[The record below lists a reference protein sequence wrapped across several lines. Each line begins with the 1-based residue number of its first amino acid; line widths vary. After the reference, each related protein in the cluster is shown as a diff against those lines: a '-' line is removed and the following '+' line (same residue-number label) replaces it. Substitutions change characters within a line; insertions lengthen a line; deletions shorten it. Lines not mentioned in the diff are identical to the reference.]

1 MTTFITRR
9 LRAGIFMVLL
19 LLIMLLAFY
28 SYQVAKIQHI
38 STQQVPTLL
47 KNQQIQ
53 QQLFFA
59 QLSISHL
66 LQAQNAEQILT
77 EHKKLAGH
85 WQKLAVLTKQQN
97 KTFNDLTYL
106 HQNQQNTAM
115 RLTENFSRNRQLKQL
130 SSEFLLTAQQQL
142 QLVLAKKQQ
151 QQQSLLAQI
160 RNDRL
165 LDSVTS
171 TRARAHAT
179 LMTEIVRLVQLQ
191 ANLKQL
197 EMFVSEFSLQVSE
210 TQFENFSQLAV
221 QTFSTLATTNDYV
234 KNSGNQDFIQAL
246 TAVDELFFSQQQ
258 LIAKWRGQLR
268 LFNEYRQYLVKANI
282 AIQPLLARNPIIEE
296 TTGFAEK
303 SNQLTFFQRAEQFM
317 FQQSAR
323 VLKHVPEH
331 YLLPVFISLI
341 VLVFMVLLLTQY
353 AIKKANRNYH
363 QQTLALIKSQLEHQ
377 EHTGVSVNYY
387 EQAQLMQCVDN
398 VIHPE
403 HSEQQFIA
411 LTQQLIMHQQIMHQW
426 QKCMVWTT
434 FNDANVNPLFNEQ
447 KRLLDELLIDVN
459 SANEKTEIATAEMK
473 RWRDYFTADSVY
485 RILKTARQVKQN
497 QSASLLAVECKN
509 GVTALLSI
517 DFQNNH
523 WLGSIANYQHVDK
536 LNNKL
541 QQVEQQAAQQQQAL
555 VELLTKQL
563 QQSHLL
569 LLQLMANSQIERL
582 SHKATDYQTSIH
594 TLNVL
599 NQQLSMTLPVLKP
612 QLDQTLTL
620 QSCRFDTVVQS
631 IILTLYT
638 QLNATKYK
646 LTHRFDEHLIDKV
659 MLDVPHFESLL
670 LTLTRVLLGDN
681 DSAKIHL
688 NFSLQDKRPGQQIVN
703 ISLICLQ
710 RSSLEKVSPVVIPK
724 IIRMLCQNEST
735 QQTNVELV
743 YLQQLMALFNI
754 TDLSFAEKEQGFQ
767 LQFSLPVALAE
778 NAVLEDVQ
786 NKILSSKVLLI
797 CQNKTM
803 IKLIS
808 AYLKPYNIELDVI
821 ALASHF
827 CQQFDVKRLSKRK
840 LDLVIL
846 ASDSIST
853 GFSQIKQHIAQ
864 LPNQYQPKC
873 FALQEQNST
882 SLNNQGLFSQSV
894 SPLFFHHLIDRINE
908 FLAGEKLHN
917 QILNQQQ
924 LAENQFKPNY
934 VEVLLAVQMP
944 AVYQPFYSLLKYLGF
959 TVSVVSDAISLQ
971 QHWQSGRYLVL
982 FSDIA
987 LPDTTQFWQNSVQQ
1001 TDYSRQVVLLNQIL
1015 FEQNKAVKAA
1025 GDNHVEVCCLLNC
1038 YDLPTLVQLLTPWLN
1053 AEIPTQKQ
1061 AVSKQH
1067 HISDKKH
1074 KTSVTQQKN
1083 VSDTE
1088 SKPPLVEEMS
1098 AIDEDIQEDFM
1109 PVLAL
1114 EQLQQ
1119 LPHENTDNPVINL
1132 QQYAINQGSAE
1143 MAAFMLEQY
1152 IADAFTQLTDIKQA
1166 VQAKD
1171 WLMANSA
1178 LLQLQKT
1185 AKILAA
1191 NALQQALTSLQQL
1204 IEKQSDISIDDVYVE
1219 IEQTLNQLVK
1229 YSAVI

>member
-1 MTTFITRR
+1 M
-9 LRAGIFMVLL
+9 
-19 LLIMLLAFY
+19 
-28 SYQVAKIQHI
+28 
-38 STQQVPTLL
+38 
-47 KNQQIQ
+47 
-53 QQLFFA
+53 
-59 QLSISHL
+59 
-66 LQAQNAEQILT
+66 
-77 EHKKLAGH
+77 
-85 WQKLAVLTKQQN
+85 
-97 KTFNDLTYL
+97 
-106 HQNQQNTAM
+106 
-115 RLTENFSRNRQLKQL
+115 
-130 SSEFLLTAQQQL
+130 
-142 QLVLAKKQQ
+142 
-151 QQQSLLAQI
+151 
-160 RNDRL
+160 
-165 LDSVTS
+165 
-171 TRARAHAT
+171 
-179 LMTEIVRLVQLQ
+179 
-191 ANLKQL
+191 
-197 EMFVSEFSLQVSE
+197 
-210 TQFENFSQLAV
+210 
-221 QTFSTLATTNDYV
+221 
-234 KNSGNQDFIQAL
+234 
-246 TAVDELFFSQQQ
+246 
-258 LIAKWRGQLR
+258 
-268 LFNEYRQYLVKANI
+268 
-282 AIQPLLARNPIIEE
+282 
-296 TTGFAEK
+296 
-303 SNQLTFFQRAEQFM
+303 
-317 FQQSAR
+317 
-323 VLKHVPEH
+323 
-331 YLLPVFISLI
+331 
-341 VLVFMVLLLTQY
+341 
-353 AIKKANRNYH
+353 
-363 QQTLALIKSQLEHQ
+363 
-377 EHTGVSVNYY
+377 
-387 EQAQLMQCVDN
+387 
-398 VIHPE
+398 
-403 HSEQQFIA
+403 
-411 LTQQLIMHQQIMHQW
+411 
-426 QKCMVWTT
+426 
-434 FNDANVNPLFNEQ
+434 
-447 KRLLDELLIDVN
+447 
-459 SANEKTEIATAEMK
+459 
-473 RWRDYFTADSVY
+473 
-485 RILKTARQVKQN
+485 
-497 QSASLLAVECKN
+497 
-509 GVTALLSI
+509 
-517 DFQNNH
+517 
-523 WLGSIANYQHVDK
+523 
-536 LNNKL
+536 
-541 QQVEQQAAQQQQAL
+541 
-555 VELLTKQL
+555 
-563 QQSHLL
+563 
-569 LLQLMANSQIERL
+569 
-582 SHKATDYQTSIH
+582 
-594 TLNVL
+594 
-599 NQQLSMTLPVLKP
+599 
-612 QLDQTLTL
+612 
-620 QSCRFDTVVQS
+620 
-631 IILTLYT
+631 
-638 QLNATKYK
+638 
-646 LTHRFDEHLIDKV
+646 
-659 MLDVPHFESLL
+659 
-670 LTLTRVLLGDN
+670 
-681 DSAKIHL
+681 
-688 NFSLQDKRPGQQIVN
+688 
-703 ISLICLQ
+703 
-710 RSSLEKVSPVVIPK
+710 
-724 IIRMLCQNEST
+724 
-735 QQTNVELV
+735 
-743 YLQQLMALFNI
+743 
-754 TDLSFAEKEQGFQ
+754 SFAEKEQGFQ

-1038 YDLPTLVQLLTPWLN
+1038 YDLPTLVPLLTPWLN